1 MEEVNT
7 VTNITSENVDFSMF
21 ALFMSA
27 DLVVKSV
34 ILILIFASIYSWS
47 IIVSKLMRLRKLKQ
61 MEKEFDEI
69 LKVGDI
75 IYVALA
81 MLALNALAEVI
92 NESML
97 YVKILGAS
105 YLIFI
110 GYQQFRSKGIS
121 FEPSSQKSSV
131 IKLLI
136 AGFVVGVTNP
146 KTIIFYLSFLPIFID
161 LNNLTL
167 NTEVQVI
174 VAIGLTVFFVLS
186 LANIL
191 GVRLRSYIENPD
203 SIRRINQVTG
213 VTMILV
219 GVFVALY

>member
-1 MEEVNT
+1 M
-7 VTNITSENVDFSMF
+7 DFLTLLSLMIATFVYAISPGPGLF
-21 ALFMSA
+21 AVLAISTRFGPIPA
-27 DLVVKSV
+27 IWV
-34 ILILIFASIYSWS
+34 SIGHT
-47 IIVSKLMRLRKLKQ
+47 
-61 MEKEFDEI
+61 
-69 LKVGDI
+69 VGDI

-81 MLALNALAEVI
+81 MLALNALADLI

-121 FEPSSQKSSV
+121 FEPSSKKSSV

-174 VAIGLTVFFVLS
+174 VAIGLTVFLF
-186 LANIL
+186 
-191 GVRLRSYIENPD
+191 
-203 SIRRINQVTG
+203 
-213 VTMILV
+213 
-219 GVFVALY
+219 

>member
-1 MEEVNT
+1 MDLLTLLSLMIATFVYA
-7 VTNITSENVDFSMF
+7 ISPGPGLF
-21 ALFMSA
+21 AVLAISTRFGPVPA
-27 DLVVKSV
+27 IWV
-34 ILILIFASIYSWS
+34 SIGHT
-47 IIVSKLMRLRKLKQ
+47 
-61 MEKEFDEI
+61 
-69 LKVGDI
+69 VGDI

-121 FEPSSQKSSV
+121 FEPSSKKSSV

-219 GVFVALY
+219 GFFVALY

>member
-1 MEEVNT
+1 MDLLTLLSLMIATFVYA
-7 VTNITSENVDFSMF
+7 ISPGPGLF
-21 ALFMSA
+21 AVLAISTRFGPLPA
-27 DLVVKSV
+27 IWV
-34 ILILIFASIYSWS
+34 SIGHT
-47 IIVSKLMRLRKLKQ
+47 
-61 MEKEFDEI
+61 
-69 LKVGDI
+69 VGDI

-81 MLALNALAEVI
+81 MLALNALAELI

-121 FEPSSQKSSV
+121 FEPSSKKSSV

-203 SIRRINQVTG
+203 RIRRINQVTG

>member
-1 MEEVNT
+1 MDLLTLLSLMIATFVYA
-7 VTNITSENVDFSMF
+7 ISPGPGLF
-21 ALFMSA
+21 AVLAISTRFGPIPA
-27 DLVVKSV
+27 IWV
-34 ILILIFASIYSWS
+34 SIGHT
-47 IIVSKLMRLRKLKQ
+47 
-61 MEKEFDEI
+61 
-69 LKVGDI
+69 VGDI

-121 FEPSSQKSSV
+121 FEPSSKKSSV

-161 LNNLTL
+161 LNNMTL

>member
-1 MEEVNT
+1 MDLLTLLSLIIATFVYA
-7 VTNITSENVDFSMF
+7 ISPGPGLF
-21 ALFMSA
+21 AVLAISTRFGPIPA
-27 DLVVKSV
+27 IWV
-34 ILILIFASIYSWS
+34 SIGHT
-47 IIVSKLMRLRKLKQ
+47 
-61 MEKEFDEI
+61 
-69 LKVGDI
+69 VGDI

-81 MLALNALAEVI
+81 MLALNALAEAI

>member
-1 MEEVNT
+1 MGNKF
-7 VTNITSENVDFSMF
+7 NDNYSRCNVYNLAMDLLTLLSLMIATFVYAISPGPGLF
-21 ALFMSA
+21 AVLAISTRFGPIPA
-27 DLVVKSV
+27 IWV
-34 ILILIFASIYSWS
+34 SIGHT
-47 IIVSKLMRLRKLKQ
+47 
-61 MEKEFDEI
+61 
-69 LKVGDI
+69 VGDI

-121 FEPSSQKSSV
+121 FEPSSKKSSV

>member
-1 MEEVNT
+1 MDLLTLLSLMIATFVYA
-7 VTNITSENVDFSMF
+7 ISPGPGLF
-21 ALFMSA
+21 AVLAISTRFGPIPA
-27 DLVVKSV
+27 IWV
-34 ILILIFASIYSWS
+34 SIGHT
-47 IIVSKLMRLRKLKQ
+47 
-61 MEKEFDEI
+61 
-69 LKVGDI
+69 VGDI

-121 FEPSSQKSSV
+121 FEPSSKKSSV

-186 LANIL
+186 LANI
-191 GVRLRSYIENPD
+191 
-203 SIRRINQVTG
+203 
-213 VTMILV
+213 
-219 GVFVALY
+219 

>member
-1 MEEVNT
+1 M
-7 VTNITSENVDFSMF
+7 DFLTLLSLMIATFVYAISPGPGLF
-21 ALFMSA
+21 AVLAISTRFGPIPA
-27 DLVVKSV
+27 IWV
-34 ILILIFASIYSWS
+34 SIGHT
-47 IIVSKLMRLRKLKQ
+47 
-61 MEKEFDEI
+61 
-69 LKVGDI
+69 VGDI

-121 FEPSSQKSSV
+121 FEPSNQKSSV

>member
-1 MEEVNT
+1 MDLLTLLSLMIATFVYA
-7 VTNITSENVDFSMF
+7 ISPGPGLF
-21 ALFMSA
+21 AVLAISTRFGPIPA
-27 DLVVKSV
+27 IWV
-34 ILILIFASIYSWS
+34 SIGHT
-47 IIVSKLMRLRKLKQ
+47 
-61 MEKEFDEI
+61 
-69 LKVGDI
+69 VGDI

-121 FEPSSQKSSV
+121 FEPSSKKSSV

-167 NTEVQVI
+167 TTEVQVI

-203 SIRRINQVTG
+203 SMRRINQVTG

>member
-1 MEEVNT
+1 MDLLTLLSLMIATFVYA
-7 VTNITSENVDFSMF
+7 ISPGPGLF
-21 ALFMSA
+21 AVLAIPTRFGPIPA
-27 DLVVKSV
+27 IWV
-34 ILILIFASIYSWS
+34 SIGHT
-47 IIVSKLMRLRKLKQ
+47 
-61 MEKEFDEI
+61 
-69 LKVGDI
+69 VGDI

-121 FEPSSQKSSV
+121 FEPSSKKSSV

>member
-1 MEEVNT
+1 MDLLTLLSLMIATFVYA
-7 VTNITSENVDFSMF
+7 ISPGPGLF
-21 ALFMSA
+21 AVLAISTRFG
-27 DLVVKSV
+27 
-34 ILILIFASIYSWS
+34 SIPAIWVS
-47 IIVSKLMRLRKLKQ
+47 IGHT
-61 MEKEFDEI
+61 
-69 LKVGDI
+69 VGDI

-81 MLALNALAEVI
+81 MLALNALAELI

-121 FEPSSQKSSV
+121 FEPSSKKSSV

-203 SIRRINQVTG
+203 SIRRVNQVTG

>member
-1 MEEVNT
+1 MDLLTLLSLMIATFVYA
-7 VTNITSENVDFSMF
+7 ISPGPGLF
-21 ALFMSA
+21 AVLAISTRFGPIPA
-27 DLVVKSV
+27 IWV
-34 ILILIFASIYSWS
+34 SIGHTA
-47 IIVSKLMRLRKLKQ
+47 
-61 MEKEFDEI
+61 
-69 LKVGDI
+69 GDI

-121 FEPSSQKSSV
+121 FEPSSKKSSV

>member
-1 MEEVNT
+1 MDLLTLLSLMIATFVYA
-7 VTNITSENVDFSMF
+7 ISPGPGLF
-21 ALFMSA
+21 AVLAISTRFGPIPA
-27 DLVVKSV
+27 IWV
-34 ILILIFASIYSWS
+34 SIGHT
-47 IIVSKLMRLRKLKQ
+47 
-61 MEKEFDEI
+61 
-69 LKVGDI
+69 VGDI

-81 MLALNALAEVI
+81 MLALNALADLI

-97 YVKILGAS
+97 YVKVLGAS

-121 FEPSSQKSSV
+121 FEPSSKKSSV

-161 LNNLTL
+161 LNNLTI
-167 NTEVQVI
+167 NTEIQVI

>member
-1 MEEVNT
+1 MDLLTLLSLMIATFVYA
-7 VTNITSENVDFSMF
+7 ISPGPGLF
-21 ALFMSA
+21 AVLAISTRFGPIPA
-27 DLVVKSV
+27 IWV
-34 ILILIFASIYSWS
+34 SIGHT
-47 IIVSKLMRLRKLKQ
+47 
-61 MEKEFDEI
+61 
-69 LKVGDI
+69 VGDI

-121 FEPSSQKSSV
+121 FEPSSKKSSV

-213 VTMILV
+213 MTMILV

>member
-1 MEEVNT
+1 MDLLTLLSLMIATFVYA
-7 VTNITSENVDFSMF
+7 ISPGPGLF
-21 ALFMSA
+21 AVLAISTRFGPIPA
-27 DLVVKSV
+27 IWV
-34 ILILIFASIYSWS
+34 SIGHT
-47 IIVSKLMRLRKLKQ
+47 
-61 MEKEFDEI
+61 
-69 LKVGDI
+69 VGDI

-121 FEPSSQKSSV
+121 FEPTSKKSSV